1 LTVSPICDRDGNVV
15 GVATIARD
23 VSQRLRYQI
32 PPLEASYARFAAV
45 WAESRFPPQS

>member
-23 VSQRLRYQI
+23 VSQRLRYQEQ
-32 PPLEASYARFAAV
+32 LRYL
-45 WAESRFPPQS
+45 AEHDSLTGTGNRRHFE